1 VLPPPEKVAESVP
14 ARGARPTTFVVSVS
28 SIRVPGATLGR
39 VRVAVESRVLIRRAA
54 PGDDAFLARLGQEAF
69 GDFDRRAGETTLS
82 IVRHSGTETLI
93 ATLEGEPV
101 GFASLELGRGGV
113 AHLQAI
119 AVRAAERGR
128 GIGQRLLL
136 AIERAARAR
145 RATLIHLVTA
155 QANVEAI
162 ALFLKCGFGLQRRHR
177 RFYGRGQDA
186 CTMVKDLSG

>member
-1 VLPPPEKVAESVP
+1 
-14 ARGARPTTFVVSVS
+14 
-28 SIRVPGATLGR
+28 
-39 VRVAVESRVLIRRAA
+39 VRVALDTRVAIRRAE
-54 PGDDAFLARLGQEAF
+54 PSDHAFLARLGADAF
-69 GDFDRRAGETTLS
+69 DDFDLRAEE
-82 IVRHSGTETLI
+82 R
-93 ATLEGEPV
+93 TLEIVKHPATVTLVATVDDEPV

-119 AVRAAERGR
+119 AVGPAERGR
-128 GIGQRLLL
+128 GLGERLLV
-136 AIERAARAR
+136 AVERAARAR

-162 ALFLKCGFGLQRRHR
+162 ALFLKCGFGIERRHR

>member
-1 VLPPPEKVAESVP
+1 
-14 ARGARPTTFVVSVS
+14 VSV
-28 SIRVPGATLGR
+28 AL
-39 VRVAVESRVLIRRAA
+39 ESRVIIRRLEPSDETA
-54 PGDDAFLARLGQEAF
+54 LARLGRDAF
-69 GDFDRRAGETTLS
+69 GDFDFRAEEHTLA
-82 IVRHSGTETLI
+82 IVKDPAVVTLV
-93 ATLEGEPV
+93 ATVAGEPV

-119 AVRAAERGR
+119 AVHVAERGR
-128 GIGQRLLL
+128 GLGERLLV

-145 RATLIHLVTA
+145 RATLVHLVTA

-162 ALFLKCGFGLQRRHR
+162 ALFLKRGFGFERRLR

>member
-1 VLPPPEKVAESVP
+1 
-14 ARGARPTTFVVSVS
+14 VSVALE
-28 SIRVPGATLGR
+28 RK
-39 VRVAVESRVLIRRAA
+39 VLIRRAE
-54 PGDDAFLARLGQEAF
+54 PSDDAFFARLGRDAF
-69 GDFDRRAGETTLS
+69 GDFDLGAEQHTLA
-82 IVRHSGTETLI
+82 IVNHPAVVTLV
-93 ATLEGEPV
+93 ATVDAEPV

-119 AVRAAERGR
+119 AVRTAERGR
-128 GIGQRLLL
+128 GLGQRLLI

-145 RATLIHLVTA
+145 GTTSIRLATA

-162 ALFLKCGFGLQRRHR
+162 ALFLKCGFGMERRHR